1 MLGQVINW
9 IINPASV
16 TAAANAVTPIV
27 NATIT
32 PVVNA
37 TLIPAV
43 NATVFAVESNLPGAL
58 ASVGTAIVS
67 GLALAGAYVWKKLSP
82 ANVATAPATP
92 AIPAADKLGS
102 EKKKEEPTKVE
113 KKEEKKEAATSPA
126 PAIPAATAAATTTP
140 AVTPAF
146 AASKERTATPALST
160 TPTKLKK
167 ELVEAGLLVAGLK
180 K

>member
-92 AIPAADKLGS
+92 AAGETGS
-102 EKKKEEPTKVE
+102 EKKQEESTVE

-167 ELVEAGLLVAGLK
+167 ELVEAGLRVALD
-180 K
+180 